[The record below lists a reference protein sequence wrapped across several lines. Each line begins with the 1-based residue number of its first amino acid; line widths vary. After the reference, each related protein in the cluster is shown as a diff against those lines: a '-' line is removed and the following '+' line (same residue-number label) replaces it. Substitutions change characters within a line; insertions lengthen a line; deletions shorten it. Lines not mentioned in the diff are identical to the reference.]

1 MGDLLAAEIA
11 VHQRLVLGLLD
22 DALDQGSAEVV
33 VGAVVDHQVEQPGHL
48 LAVAHRDVEGQHLVA
63 ERLLGG
69 GQHAVVVGAGV
80 VELGDHHGAWHR
92 DLGALAPQGGGGVV
106 DGLVGADHEQRAVG
120 GAQSGAHL
128 TDEVG
133 VAGGV
138 DEVDLGLPVDDR
150 RDGQRDGALV
160 GVLELL
166 EVADGAALGDGS
178 RSGDGSGGGE
188 QRLDQGG
195 LPGPTGSDQHHVAD
209 PVGAARP
216 EILPGWSA
224 TACPVSHLRLRCSG
238 GPGRAAGSRA
248 PRASVRG
255 TQTTPPGPDVQ
266 GVEGHRIRRGR
277 GGEEGSEE
285 RRKRLPDADEPL
297 AAWGQRGARYRSGCM
312 PPGRR
317 PQSVRLVGRAC
328 SISATFSR
336 VQG

>member
-1 MGDLLAAEIA
+1 MGSASPAGGREHLGGRVLERRREAVDSQVEQLAAADPGHRAHRYDGVEARAGHGLLEVLGEGLVGDLLAAEVA
-11 VHQRLVLGLLD
+11 VHEGLVLGLLD
-22 DALDQGSAEVV
+22 DSLDEGSAEVV
-33 VGAVVDHQVEQPGHL
+33 VRTVVDHQVEQPCHV
-48 LAVAHRDVEGQHLVA
+48 LAVAYRDVEGEHLLA
-63 ERLLGG
+63 ERLPGG
-69 GQHAVVVGAGV
+69 SQYAVVVGARV
-80 VELGDHHGAWHR
+80 VELGDHHGAWHP

-120 GAQSGAHL
+120 GPQAGAHL

-138 DEVDLGLPVDDR
+138 DEVDLGLPMDHR
-150 RDGQRDGALV
+150 RDRQRDRAFV

-224 TACPVSHLRLRCSG
+224 TACPVSHLRLRS
-238 GPGRAAGSRA
+238 RAA
-248 PRASVRG
+248 RG
-255 TQTTPPGPDVQ
+255 EPPV
-266 GVEGHRIRRGR
+266 H
-277 GGEEGSEE
+277 
-285 RRKRLPDADEPL
+285 
-297 AAWGQRGARYRSGCM
+297 ARHTH
-312 PPGRR
+312 
-317 PQSVRLVGRAC
+317 Q
-328 SISATFSR
+328 
-336 VQG
+336 